1 MEWVFPMVVQEQKR
15 KEFINLLQRTMSVT
29 EYETQF
35 TSLSRFAKE
44 MVSDENLKC
53 RKFEFKLIPSITDMV
68 VVHAHSDY
76 RKLVDGALRAER

>member
-1 MEWVFPMVVQEQKR
+1 MVIHEQKR
-15 KEFINLLQRTMSVT
+15 KEFIDLLQRTMSVM

-53 RKFEFKLIPSITDMV
+53 KKFESRLIPSIAEMV
-68 VVHAHSDY
+68 VVHAHTDY
-76 RKLVDGALRAER
+76 RKLVDGH